1 MICPRCNSNQLDD
14 VKFCTVCGANLAAVR
29 QALDVRE
36 PEEKFDWNKTW
47 LAEMMMSAE
56 EKRRR
61 AAMEIT
67 TGIAPEVKRYNE
79 IKAGVITSSVG
90 VAVSIFLF
98 VFMQGLI
105 MNSHISTDA
114 AVILS
119 HVWIVGVIPL
129 FVGLA
134 LIANGLIVGKRL
146 VEIANR
152 EKEAK
157 RLEAGTEPQLRAA
170 NTNEFLSSPFSVT
183 EQTTKHL
190 RVTDKK

>member
-1 MICPRCNSNQLDD
+1 
-14 VKFCTVCGANLAAVR
+14 
-29 QALDVRE
+29 
-36 PEEKFDWNKTW
+36 
-47 LAEMMMSAE
+47 MMSAE

-90 VAVSIFLF
+90 LSVSIFLF

-105 MNSHISTDA
+105 MNSHVPTDA

-119 HVWIVGVIPL
+119 HVWIVGVIPF

-134 LIANGLIVGKRL
+134 LIANGLVVGKRL

-157 RLEAGTEPQLRAA
+157 RLEGGTEPQSLRAA

-190 RVTDKK
+190 SVSDKK